1 MKELFFMKYL
11 FYCFSGFLIFL
22 LPKQGLLQAQPV
34 KNIHSNPAK
43 TGMMKMETRFGAEFV
58 DPKGHD
64 QPTDLDGVD
73 GDARSCEYY

>member
-1 MKELFFMKYL
+1 MGSKGTRDKDT
-11 FYCFSGFLIFL
+11 C
-22 LPKQGLLQAQPV
+22 
-34 KNIHSNPAK
+34 
-43 TGMMKMETRFGAEFV
+43 GMMKMETRFGAEFV